1 MVYYGIFELRC
12 SIAKVNKTAA
22 ADPQKNG
29 ESPLLGNILVSQT
42 VTNLYTGT
50 VPIVVRTVYIYI
62 PYYGGAAHCSRQNLG
77 HAKTWDKNC
86 KIIIIV

>member
-42 VTNLYTGT
+42 VRRGFDRVLEKL
-50 VPIVVRTVYIYI
+50 VVDV
-62 PYYGGAAHCSRQNLG
+62 
-77 HAKTWDKNC
+77 KT
-86 KIIIIV
+86 